1 MRRFVFGGMVL
12 GLVGLLSVGL
22 HRTQVS
28 VDHLRREASRSHGYV
43 FMPSADVVQVVCMGF
58 DQLVASGLW
67 VRAVLMFVE
76 LVETGRVEDV
86 LWFKTMLGTISTLD
100 VRWRTPYF
108 YGGSMLR
115 VMGDVDASDEQYQA
129 GMDALPLD
137 PYFPFSLGMNAYL
150 YRKDYK
156 AAIAY
161 LEGAAALPTAPKWY
175 RTAAAG
181 FLKRSGQHRAAV
193 RYLDEQLELA
203 SSEREREIL
212 LNKRNV
218 FLHEAIGAQLE
229 EKRAAYESKTSRKL
243 TDLRQFGDLPP
254 DPFGGEWIVSTDGH
268 IRSSVYDKVIVAREK
283 LDERGM
289 LTQAWQGPRP

>member
-1 MRRFVFGGMVL
+1 
-12 GLVGLLSVGL
+12 
-22 HRTQVS
+22 
-28 VDHLRREASRSHGYV
+28 VDQPRREASRNLGYV
-43 FMPSADVVQVVCMGF
+43 FLPSADAVQVACMGF
-58 DQLVASGLW
+58 DQLAASALW

-76 LVETGRVEDV
+76 LVDAGRVEDV
-86 LWFKTMLGTISTLD
+86 LWFKTMLGTISILD

-115 VMGDVDASDEQYQA
+115 LMGDVDASDEEYQA

-137 PYFPFSLGMNAYL
+137 PYFPFSLGMNAYI

-156 AAIAY
+156 TAIAY
-161 LEGAAALPTAPKWY
+161 LEHAASLPTAPKWY

-181 FLKRSGQHRAAV
+181 FLKRSGEHRAAL
-193 RYLDEQLELA
+193 RYLDEQLEFA

-218 FLHEAIGAQLE
+218 FLHEAIGADLE
-229 EKRAAYESKTSRKL
+229 EKRAAYESKTSRTL
-243 TDLRQFGDLPP
+243 TDLRQFEELPA
-254 DPFGGEWIVSTDGH
+254 DPFGGEWIVSIDGH
-268 IRSSVYDKVIVAREK
+268 IRSSVYDKVIAARNK
-283 LDERGM
+283 FDERGM